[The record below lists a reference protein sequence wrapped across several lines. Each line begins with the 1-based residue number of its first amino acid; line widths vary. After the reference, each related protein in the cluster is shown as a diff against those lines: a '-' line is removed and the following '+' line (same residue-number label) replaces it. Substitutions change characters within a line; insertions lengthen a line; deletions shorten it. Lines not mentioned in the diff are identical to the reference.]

1 MIYDYIIIGGG
12 ISGIYAGYL
21 LNNKYSVLILEAN
34 NYIGG
39 RIKEEQFHNTTLNMG
54 AGIANSSNKTII
66 SLLKKFNIPYKTVS
80 SGKTIISKRKI
91 DFDINKAISQIKKKY
106 KQYRSTKLYKFTF
119 SQFLIR
125 YFGKK
130 FRNQYIKYSG
140 YSDYVN
146 GDVTDY
152 IKYNRI
158 NDHKLNS
165 TVKIFL
171 KWSDLINQLKK
182 NLNIRLNTT
191 VTSINYDDYYNIVTN
206 NKIYKTKKIIFA
218 VTINP
223 LNYIIKNS
231 PQLKSQIK
239 IDYNKYIGSIKYLRI
254 YTYHKNGHNF
264 KNKNIGGF
272 NILVD
277 KNPLNKIIT
286 ISDKILMASYC
297 DSKNATYFEKY
308 MKDENKLKKIILYWL
323 RKIEKNTTDIDD
335 IIFQLWDTGVHHF
348 KPMKNIKKTVNILQN
363 PTDNIYVVGEM
374 VSLHHGWVE
383 SAINT
388 VNCIYN
394 KIIHINK

>member
-21 LNNKYSVLILEAN
+21 LNNKYSVLILDSN

-39 RIKEEQFHNTTLNMG
+39 RIKEEPFHNTTLNMG
-54 AGIANSSNKTII
+54 AGIANSTNKTVI

-80 SGKTIISKRKI
+80 SGKKIISKNKQ
-91 DFDINKAISQIKKKY
+91 DFDINKAIYKIKKTYMLY
-106 KQYRSTKLYKFTF
+106 KTKLYKLTF

-140 YSDYVN
+140 YNDYVN
-146 GDVTDY
+146 GDVADY
-152 IKYNRI
+152 VKYNRI
-158 NDHKLNS
+158 NDHKLKS

-171 KWSDLINQLKK
+171 KWSDLINRLKK

-191 VTSINYDDYYNIVTN
+191 VKSINYDDYYNIVTN

-218 VTINP
+218 ITINP
-223 LNYIIKNS
+223 LNDIIKNS
-231 PQLKSQIK
+231 PELKLQIK
-239 IDYNKYIGSIKYLRI
+239 IDYEKYIGSIKYLRV

-277 KNPLNKIIT
+277 KNPLNKIII

-308 MKDENKLKKIILYWL
+308 MKDVNKLKKIILYWL
-323 RKIEKNTTDIDD
+323 RQIEPNTSDIDD
-335 IIFQLWDTGVHHF
+335 IIFKIWDTGVHHF
-348 KPMKNIKKTVNILQN
+348 KPMKNIKKTVSILQN
-363 PTDNIYVVGEM
+363 PADNIYVVGEL

-383 SAINT
+383 SALNSVDT
-388 VNCIYN
+388 IY
-394 KIIHINK
+394 KKL

>member
-21 LNNKYSVLILEAN
+21 LNNKYSVLILDAN
-34 NYIGG
+34 DYIGG

-54 AGIANSSNKTII
+54 ADIANNSNKTII
-66 SLLKKFNIPYKTVS
+66 SLLKKFNISYKTVS
-80 SGKTIISKRKI
+80 SGKTIISKKKI

-125 YFGKK
+125 YFGKT

-140 YSDYVN
+140 YNDYVN

-152 IKYNRI
+152 VKYNRI

-165 TVKIFL
+165 TIKLYFR
-171 KWSDLINQLKK
+171 WSDLVNHLKK
-182 NLNIRLNTT
+182 NLNIRLNTI

-231 PQLKSQIK
+231 PKLQIK
-239 IDYNKYIGSIKYLRI
+239 IDYKKYIGSIKYLRI

-272 NILVD
+272 NIIVD
-277 KNPLNKIIT
+277 KNTLNKIII
-286 ISDKILMASYC
+286 ISDKILMASYS

-323 RKIEKNTTDIDD
+323 QKIEKNTNDIDD
-335 IIFQLWDTGVHHF
+335 IIFQVWDTGVHHF
-348 KPMKNIKKTVNILQN
+348 KPMKNIKKTVSILQN

-383 SAINT
+383 SALKS
-388 VNCIYN
+388 VDRIYN
-394 KIIHINK
+394 KII